1 MKNQLAISTGRL
13 EAFSDG
19 VMAIIITVMVFDL
32 KFMNLPTEQTLWED
46 IRPLVPKFISYAVS
60 FLMLAIMWVNH
71 HQLFHLIKHTD
82 RKLLWLNMHLLFWMS
97 LIPFATN
104 FIGSNP
110 LLPHASFVYGIIFF
124 TNALG
129 FTLIRNYVSG
139 KGKLVH
145 ESIPKNQMISA
156 KRKNWLGMTL
166 YLSAAIMAFVSVNIS
181 FIIFLIVP
189 ALYFIPQ
196 NIVHESVTNQNRM
209 HFRYCQKP

>member
-1 MKNQLAISTGRL
+1 MENQPAISTGRL

-19 VMAIIITVMVFDL
+19 VIAIIITVMVFDL
-32 KFMNLPTEQTLWED
+32 KFTSLPTEQTLWED
-46 IRPLVPKFISYAVS
+46 IKPLVPKFISYTLS

-71 HQLFHLIKHTD
+71 HQLFHQIKYAN
-82 RKLLWLNMHLLFWMS
+82 RKLLWLNIHLLFWMS

-124 TNALG
+124 TNASG

-139 KGKLVH
+139 KVKLVH

-166 YLSAAIMAFVSVNIS
+166 YLFAAVIAFVSVNIS
-181 FIIFLIVP
+181 FIIFLIAP
-189 ALYFIPQ
+189 LLYFIPK
-196 NIVHESVTNQNRM
+196 NIIHESVATQN
-209 HFRYCQKP
+209 